1 MTANWLKVNS
11 PSSSSWDFTPR
22 LLRLLKKF
30 EASACF
36 MKTLFSGPAVEAGGS
51 LVHSVKWYTGR
62 YAGKETQLMQ
72 PLTLRIFG
80 AACATGHSCRAG
92 LRRPCVEAQNMKGL
106 NSKGLQFFS
115 CLQPTNKTIFFGKKS
130 HSCIILTWKCKKH
143 SEESQEGCIRPGHLL
158 NSEILRDVS
167 DEEEQEGERG
177 VRRMWEVGWGAWGD
191 IDCFSVQ
198 GGSDRADLIRGWNQ
212 QTCQRASKSQE
223 GAEGFISAQQTC
235 CFSLF
240 FLWILVEIK
249 MTWNDTIYGTIA
261 SVTLATV
268 SLIKKRKHTVGVTR
282 KIIVRAAYALASWII
297 FVPETMDGRQQ
308 KYWCFFFLKK
318 WQKTVE
324 AGSRSRDSLPN
335 VSFET
340 GPLNKAA
347 LSARQR
353 VVQESMQPSVCLNFF
368 QPVLWPGPRK
378 EWMFKLFWGKIQ
390 ESGNWCSERYGDSG
404 VRVLRRY
411 VVSVFYSG
419 RCETEQHRD
428 WRKLQH

>member
-1 MTANWLKVNS
+1 MKVQKAQWGEPRGLHTSRTSFKLWNTERCEWWRRAGGREGS
-11 PSSSSWDFTPR
+11 KTYVRGGMGRLGRYR
-22 LLRLLKKF
+22 LLL
-30 EASACF
+30 SA
-36 MKTLFSGPAVEAGGS
+36 
-51 LVHSVKWYTGR
+51 GR
-62 YAGKETQLMQ
+62 EW
-72 PLTLRIFG
+72 
-80 AACATGHSCRAG
+80 SCRSD
-92 LRRPCVEAQNMKGL
+92 KGL
-106 NSKGLQFFS
+106 K
-115 CLQPTNKTIFFGKKS
+115 PTNM
-130 HSCIILTWKCKKH
+130 
-143 SEESQEGCIRPGHLL
+143 P
-158 NSEILRDVS
+158 
-167 DEEEQEGERG
+167 
-177 VRRMWEVGWGAWGD
+177 
-191 IDCFSVQ
+191 
-198 GGSDRADLIRGWNQ
+198 
-212 QTCQRASKSQE
+212 
-223 GAEGFISAQQTC
+223 EGFQVTRRCRGFHFSSANMLLL
-235 CFSLF
+235 SF

-390 ESGNWCSERYGDSG
+390 ESGDWCSERYGDSG